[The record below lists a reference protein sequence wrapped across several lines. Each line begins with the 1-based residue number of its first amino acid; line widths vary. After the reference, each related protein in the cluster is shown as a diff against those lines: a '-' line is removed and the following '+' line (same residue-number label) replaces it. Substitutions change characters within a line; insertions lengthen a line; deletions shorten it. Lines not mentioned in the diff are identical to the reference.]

1 MINSTNSIH
10 INGNPIDQE
19 EFMNTFKFNSDDNFS
34 KWVLRPLTLLAA
46 LGIGAAAF
54 FASAILLLL
63 SLAMLPLMALAI
75 WAVKY
80 KLEREQAAADPVVH
94 TQDPA

>member
-1 MINSTNSIH
+1 MINSTNNIH
-10 INGNPIDQE
+10 IDGNPIDHD
-19 EFMNTFKFNSDDNFS
+19 EFMKTFKFNSDDKFS
-34 KWVLRPLTLLAA
+34 RWVLRPLAVLAA
-46 LGIGAAAF
+46 LGVGAAAF

-63 SLAMLPLMALAI
+63 SLATLPLLALAM

-80 KLEREQAAADPVVH
+80 KLEREQAANDPVVH